1 MTAPTTLQPSA
12 TVLEALQRPIDPRH
26 IRQLRKGSVTLDYV
40 PWFIIAKHLHHRAP
54 GWTWVVRSV
63 QEVGGSVVV
72 HGTLLIPTS
81 DGTLRYDAVASET
94 LKGSSHAPSA
104 EVAES
109 ACLRRAAAKC
119 GLAID
124 LYDPTQ

>member
-1 MTAPTTLQPSA
+1 MTAATLQPSS
-12 TVLEALQRPIDPRH
+12 TVLAALARPVDPRH
-26 IRQLRKGSVTLDYV
+26 VRQLRKGGTTLDYV

-54 GWTWVVRSV
+54 GWCWEVRSV

-72 HGTLLIPTS
+72 HGTLLVPTA

-94 LKGSSHAPSA
+94 LKGTSHAPPA

-109 ACLRRAAAKC
+109 ACLRRAAAKS

-124 LYDPTQ
+124 LYNSTV

>member
-1 MTAPTTLQPSA
+1 MKPASE
-12 TVLEALQRPIDPRH
+12 VLEALHRPVDPRH
-26 IRQLRKGSVTLDYV
+26 IRKLRKGSVTLDYV

-63 QEVGGSVVV
+63 QELGGSIVV
-72 HGTLLIPTS
+72 HGSLSIPTC
-81 DGTLRYDAVASET
+81 DGPLRFDAVASEP
-94 LKGSSHAPSA
+94 LKGGSQAPPA

-109 ACLRRAAAKC
+109 SAIRRAAAKS

-124 LYDPTQ
+124 LYDPSQ